1 MLLLLILLPLAGA
14 LPLLLTCSE
23 NESGLGRWSC
33 AVTGLTLLVMVLAV
47 CTRFGES
54 LDIPLCGIRFTLDG
68 FRCIYGLVVSFMWF
82 VSALLT
88 PQYFRG
94 HHHLRRYHFFFLL
107 CLSFTMG
114 VFLSADLYTTFLFFE
129 LMSLSS
135 YAWVVQEES
144 PDALDA
150 GKTYL
155 AIAVLGGLVTL
166 MGLFLLYR
174 LTGTLVIAQLPDA
187 CAMVTDRGQ
196 LWAAALCILFGFAA
210 KAGVFPLHIWLPKA
224 HPVAPAPASALLS
237 GVLTK
242 AGIFGALIITADL
255 LPGEHRWGV
264 LLLALG
270 AVTMVLGAA
279 IAVFSNNLKY
289 ILACSSLSQIGF
301 ILVGTAALALLGQH
315 NALAAH
321 GTVLYMM
328 NHSLVKLTLFLLAG
342 VVYCNTHALD
352 LNQIRGFGRGKPLLH
367 ILFLCGACS
376 LAGIPGF
383 LGYISKTL
391 VHESLVELAAE
402 SGSLGVTAVEW
413 LFLFSGGLTA
423 AYLTKIYAALFW
435 QKPAASTGRTWHPR
449 HHGGADPGGP
459 APAGAGAAAPC
470 TGGAGGRPGPALC
483 GRAPLRP
490 RRPLSGL
497 GKSQGRGHLPDHRH
511 GGVLPVHP
519 PGAYGPP
526 GGPGGVPG
534 ALAPLAEPGGPGIPP
549 GYPGAVPA
557 AERGAAGRVRRAG
570 LPGAGGPAYLPAGLP
585 SPPPE
590 IPPQRRAPRHDPRR
604 TAHGAGGRRPAGHH
618 PGHHP
623 PDGGQPVLCP
633 ADGLPGIVHCPGVHS
648 AVRFLIAKELP
659 QPRGSSFVYAGNSCI
674 CPVGVIYCYI
684 DMIAF
689 RGRVPP

>member
-1 MLLLLILLPLAGA
+1 MLLLLILLPLMGSV
-14 LPLLLTCSE
+14 PLLLVRSE
-23 NESGLGRWSC
+23 SETRLGRWSC

-47 CTRFGES
+47 CTRFGVS
-54 LDIPLCGIRFTLDG
+54 LDIPLCGIHFTLDG
-68 FRCIYGLVVSFMWF
+68 FRAIYGLVVSFMWF

-107 CLSFTMG
+107 CLSFTLG

-242 AGIFGALIITADL
+242 AGIFGTLIITADI

-264 LLLALG
+264 LLLVLG

-301 ILVGTAALALLGQH
+301 ILVGTAALSLLGQH

-352 LNQIRGFGRGKPLLH
+352 LNQIRGYGREKPLLH
-367 ILFLCGACS
+367 GLFLCGACS

-413 LFLFSGGLTA
+413 LFLFTGGLTT
-423 AYLTKIYAALFW
+423 AYLLKIYVAVFW
-435 QKPAASTGRTWHPR
+435 QKAPVDAHSPARWGTPLSVLALVL
-449 HHGGADPGGP
+449 
-459 APAGAGAAAPC
+459 AAAALPVLGLLPHALAEKLSSAALAF
-470 TGGAGGRPGPALC
+470 TGGHPFSHTIHYFAWTNL
-483 GRAPLRP
+483 
-490 RRPLSGL
+490 
-497 GKSQGRGHLPDHRH
+497 K
-511 GGVLPVHP
+511 GVCISV
-519 PGAYGPP
+519 AI
-526 GGPGGVPG
+526 G
-534 ALAPLAEPGGPGIPP
+534 ALVYVLFI
-549 GYPGAVPA
+549 
-557 AERGAAGRVRRAG
+557 RRALMRRENG
-570 LPGAGGPAYLPAGLP
+570 EPRYLDRWPGWLSLERCVYRPVFGMLDRIL
-585 SPPPE
+585 
-590 IPPQRRAPRHDPRR
+590 RVLCRAVCDSLDAVLLLLRR
-604 TAHGAGGRRPAGHH
+604 TVLRDTRQRMRRSAFSAPVRAIARSSGRSEEDVADKAGTYLRMV
-618 PGHHP
+618 
-623 PDGGQPVLCP
+623 GQLSNSLSFALLMTCLGLCIVLVC
-633 ADGLPGIVHCPGVHS
+633 LLLHV
-648 AVRFLIAKELP
+648 F
-659 QPRGSSFVYAGNSCI
+659 
-674 CPVGVIYCYI
+674 
-684 DMIAF
+684 
-689 RGRVPP
+689 

>member
-1 MLLLLILLPLAGA
+1 MLLLLILLPLMGSV
-14 LPLLLTCSE
+14 PLLLVRSE
-23 NESGLGRWSC
+23 SETRLGRWSC
-33 AVTGLTLLVMVLAV
+33 VVTGLTLLVMVLAV
-47 CTRFGES
+47 CTRFGVS
-54 LDIPLCGIRFTLDG
+54 LDIPLCGIHFTLDG
-68 FRCIYGLVVSFMWF
+68 FRAIYGLVVSFMWF

-107 CLSFTMG
+107 CLSFTLG

-174 LTGTLVIAQLPDA
+174 LTGTLVIAQLPDT

-242 AGIFGALIITADL
+242 AGIFGALIITADI

-264 LLLALG
+264 LLLVLG

-301 ILVGTAALALLGQH
+301 ILVGTAALSLLGQH
-315 NALAAH
+315 NAL
-321 GTVLYMM
+321 
-328 NHSLVKLTLFLLAG
+328 
-342 VVYCNTHALD
+342 
-352 LNQIRGFGRGKPLLH
+352 NQIRGYGRGKPLLH
-367 ILFLCGACS
+367 GLFLCGACS

-423 AYLTKIYAALFW
+423 AYLTKIYVALFW
-435 QKPAASTGRTWHPR
+435 QKPISPTGKTWGTPMTVTALVLAALPLPVLGLLPHGLAEPVAALALPFVGGHPFGHAVHYLAWENLKGVAISLTIGMAVYFLFIRLVLMDSKGAEAVYLERWPRWLSLEERVYRPAIRGLYRVLNVVMRAVCDALDFLVLLARRTFLR
-449 HHGGADPGGP
+449 DS
-459 APAGAGAAAPC
+459 
-470 TGGAGGRPGPALC
+470 
-483 GRAPLRP
+483 RP
-490 RRPLSGL
+490 RRR
-497 GKSQGRGHLPDHRH
+497 KSPRSAVLHAMTH
-511 GGVLPVHP
+511 GGQRTEQEAADRLGTILDTIRRMEGSLSYALLMACLGLCVVLV
-519 PGAYGPP
+519 
-526 GGPGGVPG
+526 
-534 ALAPLAEPGGPGIPP
+534 
-549 GYPGAVPA
+549 
-557 AERGAAGRVRRAG
+557 
-570 LPGAGGPAYLPAGLP
+570 
-585 SPPPE
+585 
-590 IPPQRRAPRHDPRR
+590 
-604 TAHGAGGRRPAGHH
+604 
-618 PGHHP
+618 
-623 PDGGQPVLCP
+623 
-633 ADGLPGIVHCPGVHS
+633 
-648 AVRFLIAKELP
+648 
-659 QPRGSSFVYAGNSCI
+659 CI
-674 CPVGVIYCYI
+674 LLYV
-684 DMIAF
+684 F
-689 RGRVPP
+689 

>member
-1 MLLLLILLPLAGA
+1 MLLLLILLPLMGSV
-14 LPLLLTCSE
+14 PLLLVRSE
-23 NESGLGRWSC
+23 NETRLGRWSC

-47 CTRFGES
+47 CTRFGVS
-54 LDIPLCGIRFTLDG
+54 LDIPLCGIHFTLDG
-68 FRCIYGLVVSFMWF
+68 FRAIYGLVVSFMWF

-242 AGIFGALIITADL
+242 AGIFGALIITADI

-264 LLLALG
+264 LLLVLG
-270 AVTMVLGAA
+270 TVTMVLGAA

-301 ILVGTAALALLGQH
+301 ILVGTAALSLLGQH

-423 AYLTKIYAALFW
+423 AYLTKIYVALFW
-435 QKPAASTGRTWHPR
+435 QKPVSPTGKTWGTPMTVTALVLAALPLPVLGLLPHGLAEPVAALALPFVGGHPFGHAVHYLAWENLKGVAISLTIGMAVYFLFIRLVLMDRKGAEAVYLERWPQWLSLEERVYRPVIRGLYRVLNVVMRAVCDALDFLVLVARRTFLR
-449 HHGGADPGGP
+449 DS
-459 APAGAGAAAPC
+459 
-470 TGGAGGRPGPALC
+470 
-483 GRAPLRP
+483 RP
-490 RRPLSGL
+490 RR
-497 GKSQGRGHLPDHRH
+497 HRSPRSAMIHAMTH
-511 GGVLPVHP
+511 GGQRTEQEAADRLGTILDTLRRMEGSLSYALLMACLGLCIVLV
-519 PGAYGPP
+519 
-526 GGPGGVPG
+526 
-534 ALAPLAEPGGPGIPP
+534 
-549 GYPGAVPA
+549 
-557 AERGAAGRVRRAG
+557 
-570 LPGAGGPAYLPAGLP
+570 
-585 SPPPE
+585 
-590 IPPQRRAPRHDPRR
+590 
-604 TAHGAGGRRPAGHH
+604 
-618 PGHHP
+618 
-623 PDGGQPVLCP
+623 
-633 ADGLPGIVHCPGVHS
+633 
-648 AVRFLIAKELP
+648 
-659 QPRGSSFVYAGNSCI
+659 CI
-674 CPVGVIYCYI
+674 LLYV
-684 DMIAF
+684 F
-689 RGRVPP
+689 

>member
-1 MLLLLILLPLAGA
+1 MLLLLILLPLMGSV
-14 LPLLLTCSE
+14 PLLLTRSE
-23 NESGLGRWSC
+23 SETRLGRWSC

-155 AIAVLGGLVTL
+155 TIAVLGGLVTL

-174 LTGTLVIAQLPDA
+174 LTGTLVIADLPGL
-187 CAMVTDRGQ
+187 CAGVADRSQ
-196 LWAAALCILFGFAA
+196 LWAAALCIFFGFAA

-270 AVTMVLGAA
+270 AVTMVLGAV

-301 ILVGTAALALLGQH
+301 ILVGTAALSLLGQH

-352 LNQIRGFGRGKPLLH
+352 LNQIRGYGRGKPLLH

-435 QKPAASTGRTWHPR
+435 QKPAASTG
-449 HHGGADPGGP
+449 ADEKKEEE
-459 APAGAGAAAPC
+459 
-470 TGGAGGRPGPALC
+470 
-483 GRAPLRP
+483 APLPPPEKIEDLKKELDTYIGLGEVKREVNNLINMATVFK
-490 RRPLSGL
+490 RREETGLPNADFSLHMVFTGNPGTGKTMIARLMARVYRSLGILSKGQLVEVDRSGL
-497 GKSQGRGHLPDHRH
+497 VAGYVGQTAIKTSKVIEKAL
-511 GGVLPVHP
+511 GGVLFIDE
-519 PGAYGPP
+519 AY
-526 GGPGGVPG
+526 
-534 ALAPLAEPGGPGIPP
+534 ALNGKGDNDFGQEAIDTLLKAMEDHRDDLVVIVA
-549 GYPGAVPA
+549 GY
-557 AERGAAGRVRRAG
+557 
-570 LPGAGGPAYLPAGLP
+570 
-585 SPPPE
+585 
-590 IPPQRRAPRHDPRR
+590 
-604 TAHGAGGRRPAGHH
+604 
-618 PGHHP
+618 
-623 PDGGQPVLCP
+623 
-633 ADGLPGIVHCPGVHS
+633 DGLMEKFIQSNPGLESPSTATCTLTTTRSTRCSRFSKCS
-648 AVRFLIAKELP
+648 AASRSTPSLP
-659 QPRGSSFVYAGNSCI
+659 TPSRTSRTSSTMRTPTV
-674 CPVGVIYCYI
+674 
-684 DMIAF
+684 
-689 RGRVPP
+689 